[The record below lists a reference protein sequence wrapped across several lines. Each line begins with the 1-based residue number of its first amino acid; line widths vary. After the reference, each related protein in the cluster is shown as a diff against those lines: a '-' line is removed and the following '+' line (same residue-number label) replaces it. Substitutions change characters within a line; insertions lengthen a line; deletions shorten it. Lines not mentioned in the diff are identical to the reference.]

1 MSNFAIDVKRVE
13 VRNLVIEVSAADIAA
28 AQDLAIDAAADRDF
42 RSEGSQVSV
51 HYEAGQPERAD
62 DALATIEKKY
72 MDDGGNHCPV
82 CGSGSEDLE
91 SGQIESDGLLAWR
104 SIDCK
109 ACDASWDEQFQLTG
123 ISKAQGFDP
132 HAPATS

>member
-13 VRNLVIEVSAADIAA
+13 VRNLVIEVSAADIAE

-42 RSEGSQVSV
+42 RSEGRQVSV

-72 MDDGGNHCPV
+72 
-82 CGSGSEDLE
+82 E
-91 SGQIESDGLLAWR
+91 SPQV
-104 SIDCK
+104 
-109 ACDASWDEQFQLTG
+109 F
-123 ISKAQGFDP
+123 
-132 HAPATS
+132 